1 MNTSLPDSLRFVRA
15 NGETVCYRGRNAPEF
30 VQAMNPK
37 TRGYLFAFLA
47 ICIFAAQDAITKY
60 LGDRYPALFITMI
73 RFWAFA
79 LFVFLFAASSPGG
92 IRRAVVTRRP
102 WLQIVRGILLVVEI
116 VIIVFAYVHAGLAM
130 SQSIFQA
137 TPLLVTILSIPL
149 LGETVG
155 WRRGAAVVVG
165 LIGVLVIINPV
176 DIHFD
181 MSLLLPLAA
190 AVLFALYSI
199 ATRAVSREDSAVTS
213 LFYAGVA
220 GAVTI
225 SLIGPFYW
233 VEVEPA
239 DWFALVALCVCG
251 TLSHYFLIKA
261 YGLLQAAE
269 VQPVTYFQ
277 LVLNI
282 IIAVT
287 LFGENVTINMIIGA
301 LIVVGAGLFTVWREH
316 QLAKR

>member
-1 MNTSLPDSLRFVRA
+1 MTS
-15 NGETVCYRGRNAPEF
+15 
-30 VQAMNPK
+30 K

-47 ICIFAAQDAITKY
+47 ICIFAGQDAITKY
-60 LGDRYPALFITMI
+60 LGDRYPPLFITMI

-79 LFVFLFAASSPGG
+79 VFVFCFAASSPGG
-92 IRRAVVTRRP
+92 VRGAVTTRRP
-102 WLQIVRGILLVVEI
+102 WLQIVRGLLLVAEI
-116 VIIVFAYVHAGLAM
+116 VVIVFSYVHAGLAM

-137 TPLLVTILSIPL
+137 TPLIITILSIPL

-155 WRRGAAVVVG
+155 WRRGVAVLVG

-181 MSLLLPLAA
+181 MSLLLPLGAS
-190 AVLFALYSI
+190 VLFALYSI

-220 GAVTI
+220 GAVAI

-233 VEVEPA
+233 TEVRGP
-239 DWFALVALCVCG
+239 DWFALAALCVCG
-251 TLSHYFLIKA
+251 TLSHYFLIRA
-261 YGLLQAAE
+261 YGLLPAAE

-277 LVLNI
+277 LVLNVI
-282 IIAVT
+282 LAVS
-287 LFGENVTINMIIGA
+287 LFGEIITPNMVIGA
-301 LIVVGAGLFTVWREH
+301 VIVVGAGLFTIWREH
-316 QLAKR
+316 QLAKRARA